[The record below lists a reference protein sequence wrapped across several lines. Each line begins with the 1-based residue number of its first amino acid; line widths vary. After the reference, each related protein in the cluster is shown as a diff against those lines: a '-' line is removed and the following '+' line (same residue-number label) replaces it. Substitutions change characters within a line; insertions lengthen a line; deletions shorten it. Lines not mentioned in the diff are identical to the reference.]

1 VREKSAYSS
10 SGNTGKIIV
19 EVVIGGRHCSCA
31 LSKDGDLSWFVISTM
46 AENEGLWTYLARI
59 SAKRCDVL
67 LHPFKSDTLI
77 MQAEV
82 EGTSLHHLRSLREA
96 ERPKTII
103 DRDVQDR
110 CGAHVA
116 YIAVLVGRTHVQY
129 SRTPRKKQRGPSLR
143 SKCIYSYG
151 PITKCCIC
159 SRMGQ
164 LYAVAFKIFA
174 CIGPSRA

>member
-1 VREKSAYSS
+1 MQVDPMDVPLPTPSTASASTPDYPMLPPP
-10 SGNTGKIIV
+10 G
-19 EVVIGGRHCSCA
+19 A
-31 LSKDGDLSWFVISTM
+31 LAIAHRSPSPRT
-46 AENEGLWTYLARI
+46 LA
-59 SAKRCDVL
+59 
-67 LHPFKSDTLI
+67 
-77 MQAEV
+77 Q
-82 EGTSLHHLRSLREA
+82 
-96 ERPKTII
+96 
-103 DRDVQDR
+103 
-110 CGAHVA
+110 AHVA

-129 SRTPRKKQRGPSLR
+129 SRTPWKKQRGPSLH